1 MYAGWRS
8 VKNPKYIL
16 DQPSPARMQ
25 VRPHLHS
32 ELERPRNLGGP
43 RPISTTSIE
52 PGNIV
57 RRSDRLLLARLQ
69 RQNGNYPHWFWIVL
83 FMDMYCFLSSSNGER
98 ETGPTVSRLSR
109 RGGKNNGRFHSMVLI
124 SAHFA
129 CLPSGWKMLCAHPGV
144 LSHQTANSA
153 PSHRCRRPV
162 HRGKSTQFKVVIL
175 TECISSDHDQ
185 AHVQPFIGT
194 ADKHHCSNAPAI
206 PVFSCWLYTRL
217 EYPAFELTYISFAL
231 RSGYLVTIHLC
242 IYVCI

>member
-69 RQNGNYPHWFWIVL
+69 RQNGNYPH
-83 FMDMYCFLSSSNGER
+83 
-98 ETGPTVSRLSR
+98 
-109 RGGKNNGRFHSMVLI
+109 
-124 SAHFA
+124 
-129 CLPSGWKMLCAHPGV
+129 
-144 LSHQTANSA
+144 
-153 PSHRCRRPV
+153 
-162 HRGKSTQFKVVIL
+162 
-175 TECISSDHDQ
+175 
-185 AHVQPFIGT
+185 
-194 ADKHHCSNAPAI
+194 
-206 PVFSCWLYTRL
+206 
-217 EYPAFELTYISFAL
+217 
-231 RSGYLVTIHLC
+231 
-242 IYVCI
+242 